1 MAATWALI
9 GLVTTGLVAF
19 MVDARSGRRHLGDQL
34 ELRVDRS
41 IADLRTVM
49 DARFDSVDQRFD
61 SVDQRFD
68 SVDQRFDSVD
78 QRFDSVDRRLDTMEQ
93 RIHTL
98 NGDVRDIKGQV
109 AVVRQ
114 QSHTHPAA

>member
-9 GLVTTGLVAF
+9 GIVTTGLVAF
-19 MVDARSGRRHLGDQL
+19 MVDARSGRRHLGDQI

-41 IADLRTVM
+41 ITDLRTVM
-49 DARFDSVDQRFD
+49 DARFDAVDQRFNA
-61 SVDQRFD
+61 
-68 SVDQRFDSVD
+68 
-78 QRFDSVDRRLDTMEQ
+78 VDRRLDTMEQ

-114 QSHTHPAA
+114 QAHTHPAA

>member
-9 GLVTTGLVAF
+9 GIVTTGLVAF
-19 MVDARSGRRHLGDQL
+19 MVDARSGRRHLGDQI
-34 ELRVDRS
+34 ELRMDRS
-41 IADLRTVM
+41 ITDLRTVM
-49 DARFDSVDQRFD
+49 DARFDAVDQRFD
-61 SVDQRFD
+61 AVDQRFNA
-68 SVDQRFDSVD
+68 
-78 QRFDSVDRRLDTMEQ
+78 VDRRLDTMEQ

-114 QSHTHPAA
+114 QAHTHPAA

>member
-9 GLVTTGLVAF
+9 GIVTTGLVAF
-19 MVDARSGRRHLGDQL
+19 MVDARSGRRHLGDQI
-34 ELRVDRS
+34 ELRMDRVEHRVDRS
-41 IADLRTVM
+41 ITNLRTVMDRSITDLRTVM
-49 DARFDSVDQRFD
+49 DARFDAVDQRFNA
-61 SVDQRFD
+61 
-68 SVDQRFDSVD
+68 
-78 QRFDSVDRRLDTMEQ
+78 VDRRLDTMEQ

-114 QSHTHPAA
+114 QAHTHPAA

>member
-9 GLVTTGLVAF
+9 GIVTTGLVAF

-34 ELRVDRS
+34 GLRVDRS

-49 DARFDSVDQRFD
+49 DARFDG
-61 SVDQRFD
+61 
-68 SVDQRFDSVD
+68 VD
-78 QRFDSVDRRLDTMEQ
+78 QRFDSVDRRLNAVDRRLDTMER

-98 NGDVRDIKGQV
+98 NGDLRDIKGQV

>member
-9 GLVTTGLVAF
+9 GIVTTGLVAF
-19 MVDARSGRRHLGDQL
+19 MVDARSGRRHLGDQI
-34 ELRVDRS
+34 ELRMDRS
-41 IADLRTVM
+41 ITNLRTVMDRSITDLRTVM
-49 DARFDSVDQRFD
+49 DARFDAVDQRFNA
-61 SVDQRFD
+61 
-68 SVDQRFDSVD
+68 
-78 QRFDSVDRRLDTMEQ
+78 VDRRLDTMEQ

-114 QSHTHPAA
+114 QAHTHPAA

>member
-9 GLVTTGLVAF
+9 GIVTTGLVAF
-19 MVDARSGRRHLGDQL
+19 MVDARSGRRHLGDQI

-41 IADLRTVM
+41 ITELRTVI
-49 DARFDSVDQRFD
+49 DQRFD
-61 SVDQRFD
+61 T
-68 SVDQRFDSVD
+68 
-78 QRFDSVDRRLDTMEQ
+78 VDRRLDTMEQ

-114 QSHTHPAA
+114 QAHTHPAA